1 MLQENELRLFREN
14 HKMEVKKLKDELDS
28 VPKDQKKDA
37 YRQLKEERDIQQAE
51 RVSQSIA
58 SLLLH
63 FSSFASFALLL
74 LLLFFS
80 RCEDLLNFIKTRR
93 H

>member
-1 MLQENELRLFREN
+1 VLLLVLMLQENELRLFREN

-51 RVSQSIA
+51 RVSNSTA
-58 SLLLH
+58 SLLIH
-63 FSSFASFALLL
+63 FLLL
-74 LLLFFS
+74 VFFLDVKIPLI
-80 RCEDLLNFIKTRR
+80 CD
-93 H
+93 